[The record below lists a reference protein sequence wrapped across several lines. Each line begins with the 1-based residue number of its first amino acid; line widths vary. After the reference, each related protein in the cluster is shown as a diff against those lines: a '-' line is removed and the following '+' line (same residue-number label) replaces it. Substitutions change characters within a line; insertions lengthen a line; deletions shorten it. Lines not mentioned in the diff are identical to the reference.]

1 MFTKTMVLLDG
12 SPRAEQTLTLVE
24 SLAGAPLREVTLLR
38 VLDAYG
44 PLRPGAEVELEECAE
59 RLRARGLSCQW
70 SVEEGDPAERILAAA
85 GTERLVIMATHGRT
99 GVARWALGS
108 VADRVARGGAGAV
121 LLVRSEEASPEAG
134 MAASL

>member
-1 MFTKTMVLLDG
+1 M
-12 SPRAEQTLTLVE
+12 
-24 SLAGAPLREVTLLR
+24 
-38 VLDAYG
+38 
-44 PLRPGAEVELEECAE
+44 EECAE

-70 SVEEGDPAERILAAA
+70 SVEEGDPAERILA

-99 GVARWALGS
+99 GVARWALCS

>member
-44 PLRPGAEVELEECAE
+44 PLRPGA
-59 RLRARGLSCQW
+59 
-70 SVEEGDPAERILAAA
+70 VEEGDPAERILAAA